1 MIWGGFPL
9 FLEGHPYLNISLNG
23 IQTSLPK
30 EDGLSRLIVSIFI
43 SKFVNIKVTTLGRH
57 RLGTNT
63 SGLWLVMAAID
74 SPRNQAKEAL
84 RNHHSEEPLIRN
96 PAYTIEV
103 CMEVIPIHPENS
115 ILPFCDLQS
124 FGHFRICRPFF
135 TVISPGPIPFTTT
148 PGISATNELKVLDLY
163 CTKNRVYV
171 RSYKT

>member
-1 MIWGGFPL
+1 MEHPIKIHDLGGFPPI
-9 FLEGHPYLNISLNG
+9 FGGPPISEHLSKWDSNV
-23 IQTSLPK
+23 
-30 EDGLSRLIVSIFI
+30 DGLSRLIVSIFI

-103 CMEVIPIHPENS
+103 CMEKSFQSIQKIPSCLSAIFRALATSGFVVHSSLLSPQG
-115 ILPFCDLQS
+115 PFHSPRPQ
-124 FGHFRICRPFF
+124 GFRQQM
-135 TVISPGPIPFTTT
+135 S
-148 PGISATNELKVLDLY
+148 
-163 CTKNRVYV
+163 
-171 RSYKT
+171 